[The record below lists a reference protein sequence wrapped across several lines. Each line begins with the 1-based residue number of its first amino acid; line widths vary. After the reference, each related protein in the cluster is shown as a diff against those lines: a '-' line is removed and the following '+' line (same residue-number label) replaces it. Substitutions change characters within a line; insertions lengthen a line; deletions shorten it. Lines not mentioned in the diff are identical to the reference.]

1 MPKICEGCE
10 EKRACVHCLD
20 CEADWCEECDA
31 TTHRLKKFQGHK
43 RVPLES
49 GSPPPLTSAEPES
62 APEGCCGSGS
72 GDDAIPIDVPLR
84 LTWASESVNCKA
96 SGAEV
101 RKVGGRNFSFDG
113 HAWANEQIP
122 LGVVSAYTL
131 RLKATRMGAVMLGV
145 APASALP
152 GSPERLYQ
160 AAGWYFYGAD
170 FKAYSGPPKRTSGRD
185 VVSGTPGAY
194 GNGSLRRGDEVTVVM
209 DARAGDVATMYV
221 AVNKGVRVKV
231 FEDIPV
237 GEPLVPAVEF
247 FGTSDVIEVVN

>member
-1 MPKICEGCE
+1 MSRVCEGCE
-10 EKRACVHCLD
+10 EKKACVHCLD

-31 TTHRLKKFQGHK
+31 TTHRLKKFQSHK

-62 APEGCCGSGS
+62 APGSGN
-72 GDDAIPIDVPLR
+72 DALPIDVPLR

-113 HAWANEQIP
+113 HAWANEQVP
-122 LGVVSAYTL
+122 SGVVSGYTL
-131 RLKATRMGAVMLGV
+131 RLKATMMGAVMVGV
-145 APASALP
+145 VPASALP

-185 VVSGTPGAY
+185 VVSGTPGAAASGAY
-194 GNGSLRRGDEVTVVM
+194 SNGSLRRGDEVTVVM
-209 DARAGDVATMYV
+209 DARTGGVATMYV
-221 AVNKGVRVKV
+221 AVNNGVRVKV
-231 FEDIPV
+231 FEEIPTE
-237 GEPLVPAVEF
+237 EPLVPTVEF
-247 FGTSDVIEVVN
+247 FGTTDVIEIVN